1 MVSLSL
7 DLRDK
12 VCPNKMTTQPVP
24 LNRRSFLIVF
34 VSLCV
39 AVVPVVAFSPFV
51 VTIEPVSAL
60 LLDIFRVAFKRPSS
74 AFLSI
79 LFGIHALVYTGAF
92 TAIGAAA
99 YFLIWFLPWRAA
111 QWFAIA
117 ALLSLPVICSF
128 ARVLTYSS
136 IAGAGGTYTFLEAID
151 RYFEKH

>member
-1 MVSLSL
+1 
-7 DLRDK
+7 
-12 VCPNKMTTQPVP
+12 MTTQPVP
-24 LNRRSFLIVF
+24 LSRRSFLIVF

-39 AVVPVVAFSPFV
+39 AVVPVAVFGPLFII
-51 VTIEPVSAL
+51 IEPVSAL
-60 LLDIFRVAFKRPSS
+60 LLEIFRVAFKRPSS

-79 LFGIHALVYTGAF
+79 LFGIHALVYIGAF

-99 YFLIWFLPWRAA
+99 YFLIRFLPWRAA

-128 ARVLTYSS
+128 ACVLTYSS
-136 IAGAGGTYTFLEAID
+136 MAGAGGTYTFWEAVH